1 MSPDPEFWEPS
12 LGRKCYPQKAVFM
25 KSLVSGRV
33 VGPRAGRGGRVGGLS
48 WKAEEGSE
56 WTLGRACTAPCSSSP
71 GWRGALSDSWP
82 QKAVPLRTDTSQ
94 WPSKPRGRVSPRGSA
109 HKPSHPNRL
118 QSNTFAG
125 LMVPL
130 LGMLLRP
137 WVQTPPGALH
147 APQPWR
153 WWSGASPVTGTQ
165 PSLVGLQTSVCGV
178 KLYLAGTSGAEEGGE
193 LWASAPRAF
202 VCQAQH
208 CVQSAELGPLPSFPH
223 LILPITLRSQ

>member
-1 MSPDPEFWEPS
+1 MLSTESSVYE
-12 LGRKCYPQKAVFM
+12 
-25 KSLVSGRV
+25 KSGVRESCGVSGWQGWPCGRTV
-33 VGPRAGRGGRVGGLS
+33 MEGRGGVRM
-48 WKAEEGSE
+48 
-56 WTLGRACTAPCSSSP
+56 
-71 GWRGALSDSWP
+71 D
-82 QKAVPLRTDTSQ
+82 
-94 WPSKPRGRVSPRGSA
+94 SA
-109 HKPSHPNRL
+109 HKPSHPNCL

-153 WWSGASPVTGTQ
+153 WCSGASPVTGIQ

-202 VCQAQH
+202 VCQAQR